1 MPKGY
6 GFTPNKM
13 IPLNDREKGQIAPV
27 AIDQL
32 RPFLIAAE
40 TWPVYRQYRDE
51 RHEMICR
58 VCAQCLWFLSDE
70 HNVPYDYTD
79 EEIHTLIT
87 GHIRR
92 LHADMINEKGE
103 FTYEGAG
110 EYQVL
115 DNTRGGQSYGCD
127 SRNTYRPE
135 YQGGDSGRIE
145 RTKEDNP

>member
-13 IPLNDREKGQIAPV
+13 IPLNDREPGEIAQV

-32 RPFLIAAE
+32 QPYLIASE

-58 VCAQCLWFLSDE
+58 VCAQCVWFLSDE
-70 HNVPYDYTD
+70 HNNPYTYTD
-79 EEIHTLIT
+79 EEIRTLIT

-92 LHADMINEKGE
+92 LHAEMVNEKGE
-103 FTYEGAG
+103 FIYESPG

-115 DNTRGGQSYGCD
+115 DSPIGANAGNGS
-127 SRNTYRPE
+127 SSNSYRPE
-135 YQGGDSGRIE
+135 HQGSDTGGIQQA
-145 RTKEDNP
+145 KEANP